1 MDSFY
6 ALIARMKNIDRWALM
21 RSVTRE
27 NVQEHSHMVAVLA
40 HALAVIRRDV
50 FGVDCD
56 PNAAAAAALFH
67 DAGEILTGDLPT
79 PIKYN
84 NPDIMTAYRQVEA
97 AAAQKLLG
105 MLPAELRPAYAPLL
119 SEPDPDLKPLV
130 KAADKLSA
138 YIKCIEERR
147 AGNDEFLMAER
158 KSLETLQNY
167 HLPEVDY
174 FLEKFIPAFERT
186 LDDLGTMDYEEPKL
200 NIPSEKLPSEKEN

>member
-1 MDSFY
+1 MRTMENFY

-50 FGVDCD
+50 FGRACD
-56 PNAAAAAALFH
+56 PNAAAACALFH

-84 NPDIMTAYRQVEA
+84 NPGIMTAYRQVEA
-97 AAAQKLLG
+97 EASERLLAT
-105 MLPAELRPAYAPLL
+105 LPEALRPAYAPLL
-119 SEPDPDLKPLV
+119 AEPDGELKSLV

-147 AGNDEFLMAER
+147 AGNDEFRQAER
-158 KSLETLQNY
+158 KSLETLQSY
-167 HLPEVDY
+167 HMPEVDY
-174 FLEKFIPAFERT
+174 FLATFIPAFDRT
-186 LDDLGTMDYEEPKL
+186 LDELGTMDYREPEL
-200 NIPSEKLPSEKEN
+200 NKN